1 MLKQL
6 ARPAAKIQ
14 QTTIRDFG
22 GGLNVV
28 DNDLNLNSRYATAL
42 VNMYRGQDGTQAIRY
57 GTTFFTSLRDIG
69 INDIVGMQYYNSTL
83 VVVDRTGL
91 VASVRGDGVATI
103 IFNDALAGLLP
114 GNPSG
119 WSNPT
124 DYVSFAEFNGVL
136 IACNGQ
142 NTPLTIYPDN
152 SCEYMNDLA
161 DGSNDNVPRARNVSV
176 HNQYVVMSGDA
187 SDPSTLFIGATS
199 TLGTFQGDPD
209 SDGVNIDLGPYV
221 RIGSPDIRG
230 HTSFRDKLVIFF
242 DDMVL
247 TGTLGIFDADGVHT
261 PSFADAIEQIGAI
274 NTNTARPIG
283 DDVFFCGYNTI
294 SSLTRALFT
303 GQVKPETPSA
313 LIDPLIMQALANLNE
328 TALANRVFSAY
339 NESENQY
346 MLFIP
351 NGNTKETTDETY
363 CFVYTIARQSKDR
376 PWALFRG
383 WNWSCATHSA
393 LGRLFFARDGEI
405 FYYGNTIDE
414 FFGDYIG
421 YEDTWSDGTIFDD
434 GHGWEID
441 EGYDTS
447 LRTGV
452 PIRFDWLTPWAD
464 FDKRL
469 FNKKSLYV
477 GLDTT
482 GNASY
487 TLDMFVDNIVV
498 DRSSLGEPF
507 SDDTLFTDDT
517 GWTPQT
523 EVTYL
528 PALTMEFTAAGESGY
543 GAGPYGYMPFGGGR
557 PTPYEQL
564 YAWPAKCNIAKFR
577 IHGETKD
584 KLHVVSLTILF
595 TVGSIR
601 R

>member
-69 INDIVGMQYYNSTL
+69 ISDIVGMQYYNSTL

-383 WNWSCATHSA
+383 W
-393 LGRLFFARDGEI
+393 
-405 FYYGNTIDE
+405 
-414 FFGDYIG
+414 
-421 YEDTWSDGTIFDD
+421 D
-434 GHGWEID
+434 GH
-441 EGYDTS
+441 T
-447 LRTGV
+447 
-452 PIRFDWLTPWAD
+452 
-464 FDKRL
+464 RL
-469 FNKKSLYV
+469 
-477 GLDTT
+477 
-482 GNASY
+482 
-487 TLDMFVDNIVV
+487 
-498 DRSSLGEPF
+498 
-507 SDDTLFTDDT
+507 
-517 GWTPQT
+517 
-523 EVTYL
+523 
-528 PALTMEFTAAGESGY
+528 
-543 GAGPYGYMPFGGGR
+543 
-557 PTPYEQL
+557 
-564 YAWPAKCNIAKFR
+564 
-577 IHGETKD
+577 
-584 KLHVVSLTILF
+584 
-595 TVGSIR
+595 
-601 R
+601 